1 VIRGSAT
8 SLAVL
13 GGRPAFEEPLH
24 VGAPNLPSRTE
35 VLRRVEQV
43 LDSGRLTNEGPC
55 VREFEQRVGTLA
67 GVEHCVATCNATMG
81 LAIVCRAL
89 GLTGEVILPSFTF
102 IATAH
107 ALEWLGL
114 TPVFCDIAP
123 ETHQLDPRR
132 VAELIGPRTS
142 AILGVHL
149 WGRTSAAPALEELAH
164 RHGLAMVFD
173 AAHAF
178 ACAHRSRSVGTF
190 GDAEVFSFHATKLVS
205 TLEGGAVV
213 TRDADLAERVRLMHR
228 FGFTGYDEVSSPGIN
243 AKLDEFSAAFGLAS
257 LDELDTWIA
266 ANRSNHELYRRCLE
280 GVEGL
285 HVMPYDEADRNNYQY
300 VVLEV
305 GPECPLTRDELRD
318 ALWAENVLAR
328 RYFHPGCH
336 AGEPYRSA
344 DPAAGAR
351 LPVTESVAARVLC
364 LPTGSAVGAEEIV
377 RIAEISAAALDRS
390 ASVRRALAVA

>member
-1 VIRGSAT
+1 MRGSSA

-13 GGRPAFEEPLH
+13 GDQPAFREPLH
-24 VGAPNLPSRTE
+24 VGAPNLPSRAG
-35 VLRRVEQV
+35 VLRRIEQV
-43 LDSGRLTNEGPC
+43 LDSRRLTNEGPY
-55 VREFEQRVGTLA
+55 VREFERRVAAIA
-67 GVEHCVATCNATMG
+67 GVERCLATCNATTG
-81 LAIVCRAL
+81 LGLVCRAL
-89 GLTGEVILPSFTF
+89 GLTGEVIVPSFTF

-107 ALEWLGL
+107 ALDWQGL
-114 TPVFCDIAP
+114 TPVFCDITP
-123 ETHQLDPRR
+123 DTHQLDPVR

-149 WGRTSAAPALEELAH
+149 WGRASAAPALEELA
-164 RHGLAMVFD
+164 RSRGLAMVFD

-178 ACAHRSRSVGTF
+178 ACAHRSRRVGSF

-205 TLEGGAVV
+205 TLEGGGVV
-213 TRDADLAERVRLMHR
+213 TADANLADRLRLMHR
-228 FGFTGYDEVSSPGIN
+228 FGFSDYDEVSSCGIN
-243 AKLDEFSAAFGLAS
+243 GKLDEFSAAFGLAS

-266 ANRSNHELYRRCLE
+266 VNRTNHELYRRCFD

-285 HVMPYDEADRNNYQY
+285 RVMPYDEADRNNYQY
-300 VVLEV
+300 VVVEMDD
-305 GPECPLTRDELRD
+305 EAPLTRDELRD
-318 ALWAENVLAR
+318 VLWADNVLAR

-344 DPAAGAR
+344 DPDAGAR

-364 LPTGSAVGAEEIV
+364 LPTGTAVGPDAIE
-377 RIAEISAAALDRS
+377 RIAEISRAALAQP